1 MNLRTFQFRLHS
13 QPRGNEPA
21 ATSLQ
26 LERRSETGEWEPLVP
41 ALSTP
46 GFRLYLSA
54 MLICLHYHLVAG
66 AREQGL
72 PLYGVDGRFSATTAD
87 DWSLTQVSG
96 AFQLQLAP
104 GHDAGASGVSIAE
117 SVARIHER
125 MLHCPVLRNLEASV
139 PRTLELELIS

>member
-13 QPRGNEPA
+13 QPTGSEPA

-26 LERRSETGEWEPLVP
+26 LERLSETAEWEPLVP

-54 MLICLHYHLVAG
+54 MLICLHYHLVAE

-72 PLYGVDGRFSATTAD
+72 PLCGVEGRFSATTAD

-96 AFQLQLAP
+96 AFQLKLAQ
-104 GHDAGASGVSIAE
+104 GRDAGTEI
-117 SVARIHER
+117 VARIRER
-125 MLHCPVLRNLEASV
+125 MLNCPVLRNLDASV
-139 PRTLELELIS
+139 PRTLELELVG

>member
-13 QPRGNEPA
+13 QPTGSEPA
-21 ATSLQ
+21 ATTLQ
-26 LERRSETGEWEPLVP
+26 LERLSETGEWEPLVP

-54 MLICLHYHLVAG
+54 MLICLHYHLVAE

-72 PLYGVDGRFSATTAD
+72 PLCGVEGRFSATTAD

-96 AFQLQLAP
+96 AFQLQLAQ
-104 GHDAGASGVSIAE
+104 GRDAGTAGTEI
-117 SVARIHER
+117 VARIREL
-125 MLHCPVLRNLEASV
+125 MLNCPVLRNLDASV
-139 PRTLELELIS
+139 PRSLELELVG